1 MRKLYR
7 LADISVFDKMDLP
20 WRRKRR
26 PNRQKETRVKQ
37 AFHRELREKADIYPD
52 F

>member
-1 MRKLYR
+1 MRTLYR
-7 LADISVFDKMDLP
+7 LADISIFDKMDLP

-26 PNRQKETRVKQ
+26 PNKQKETRGKQ